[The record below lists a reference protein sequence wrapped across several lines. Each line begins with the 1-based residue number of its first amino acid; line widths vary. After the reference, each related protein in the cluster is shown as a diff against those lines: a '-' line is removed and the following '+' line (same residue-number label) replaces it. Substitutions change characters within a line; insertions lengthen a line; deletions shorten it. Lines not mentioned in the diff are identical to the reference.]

1 MRNYKKY
8 KKYAKKKTF
17 RPWLIFSCV
26 LFALFAVS
34 TGYAVYTD
42 TVAIQGTANAIN
54 VQYSI
59 NYTLNGGTNPQNA
72 VTTFYRTD
80 DIPLPI
86 PTKPN
91 FQFEGWYQNSGFTGS
106 KVTRTSEIQISNPQN
121 LTVDLYA
128 NWVTVYS
135 VTYNNITLDNTEPTT
150 IIANANYSHTFTNAP
165 NSVTV
170 TMGGNT
176 LTENTDFTY
185 SNGQLTINNVTGNLV
200 ITGVSGNNYTI
211 TVDSSNQSGV
221 SFNLQ
226 DLTFSDFLNQDFK
239 IINNTGSQIKK
250 ISITITVMVR
260 KQGSGGNQL
269 VTPHII
275 TPNGTTNITNVK
287 ISATSN
293 DPVLFTTQTRNGNVK
308 LSDGEEATI
317 NFDATIN
324 NNVIIDS
331 MISLQVTFSY

>member
-91 FQFEGWYQNSGFTGS
+91 FQFDGWYQNSSFTGQ

-150 IIANANYSHTFTNAP
+150 IIANTNYSHTFTNAP
-165 NSVTV
+165 SRVTV

-185 SNGQLTINNVTGNLV
+185 SNGQLIINNVTGNLV
-200 ITGVSGNNYTI
+200 ITGAAGNNYTI
-211 TVDSSNQSGV
+211 IVDSNNQSAV
-221 SFNLQ
+221 TFDIQTMSLQ
-226 DLTFSDFLNQDFK
+226 DFLDQDFK
-239 IINNTGSQIKK
+239 IINNTGRQIKK
-250 ISITITVMVR
+250 ISIEFSLMVR
-260 KQGSGGNQL
+260 KGEGGGNQL
-269 VTPHII
+269 ITPKLT
-275 TPNGTTNITNVK
+275 TPNGTTSLTAVK
-287 ISATSN
+287 INANSAT
-293 DPVLFTTQTRNGNVK
+293 PTLFTSQARSTNAKLANGA
-308 LSDGEEATI
+308 EATI
-317 NFDATIN
+317 NFDGTITN
-324 NNVIIDS
+324 NIIVDN
-331 MISLQVTFSY
+331 MVSLKLTFTY